1 MDALSLGLLGV
12 GLLAAIAAVF
22 VAMTES
28 ETESGTVKPQAATQ
42 VSAPRRTRRPPQAVR
57 SDVTTIA
64 APPAANYTPVT
75 STTMNGKDPLS
86 TWLGEQV
93 HVLTGE
99 LQKLR
104 EQEQH
109 IERRLKLMNGI
120 AILMRDTDASSL
132 SGNGGNDGSATSNS
146 TRSRRSNG
154 TRAGHRS

>member
-1 MDALSLGLLGV
+1 MDALSLGLLGI
-12 GLLAAIAAVF
+12 GLLAAIGAVF
-22 VAMTES
+22 VAMS
-28 ETESGTVKPQAATQ
+28 ESGTEGAKPESATQ
-42 VSAPRRTRRPPQAVR
+42 VPAPRRNRRSPQAVR
-57 SDVTTIA
+57 NDVTTIA
-64 APPAANYTPVT
+64 ASSANDTPVT

-86 TWLGEQV
+86 MWLGEQV
-93 HVLTGE
+93 HMLTGE

-120 AILMRDTDASSL
+120 AILMRDTEASSVN
-132 SGNGGNDGSATSNS
+132 GNGGDDGSSSSNS